1 MGTMNYDHSQTK
13 LRMEE
18 VTNTEYVSPLKQFF
32 RQSNPLEQQ
41 AALERENMRHRPSRA
56 TRYLN
61 QRVYAVGEREFS
73 ANRAEEKSVLEGFK
87 ITASSFVSGLIFA
100 GFLSTPVGSLVHSL
114 KGANMRSK
122 TLFPDMIAAGLKTGA
137 RNGLAYGT
145 LLATFRG
152 ANYALSGALRE
163 PTSFSCVGTKPH
175 CAN

>member
-1 MGTMNYDHSQTK
+1 
-13 LRMEE
+13 MEE

-73 ANRAEEKSVLEGFK
+73 ANRAKEKSVVEGFK

-137 RNGLAYGT
+137 RNGLAYGM

-152 ANYALSGALRE
+152 ANYALSGASGLVCGHGAPPFVIVWCR
-163 PTSFSCVGTKPH
+163 PRIL
-175 CAN
+175 